1 MAVKLDASLT
11 KFKADCRL
19 TLGWL
24 GSTEALW
31 MTAPPT
37 TDVRRSL
44 KKPQMEA
51 LYESAFLRIFASWEV
66 FQEDATIR
74 MMAGAGT
81 STYKPVAASGSS
93 KYSTMKAARAALY
106 NNRSYLLWHNPDGVI
121 KRVAKVLDGSP
132 LETELTS
139 NKSKLEHYGNIRH
152 SIAHGSDDAVAKFKA
167 ASQYLTG
174 VTHKG
179 SPGKFLRSQDVTD
192 TMNMRRWIFVI
203 TTDLQ
208 HIASKCIS

>member
-1 MAVKLDASLT
+1 MPIKLDASLS
-11 KFKADCRL
+11 KFETECSQ

-31 MTAPPT
+31 MSAPPT
-37 TDVRRSL
+37 TEVRRNL
-44 KKPQMEA
+44 KAPQMEA

-81 STYKPVAASGSS
+81 HTYKPVPASGSS
-93 KYSTMKAARAALY
+93 VYGSMKAARAALY
-106 NNRSYLLWHNPDGVI
+106 GNRPFLLWHNPEGVVN
-121 KRVAKVLDGSP
+121 RVAKVLTGSP
-132 LETELTS
+132 LEVELTT

-152 SIAHGSDDAVAKFKA
+152 RVAHGSDDAATKFKI

-174 VTHKG
+174 VTHNG
-179 SPGKFLRSQDVTD
+179 SPGKLLRSQDTTD
-192 TMNMRRWIFVI
+192 PLNLKRWISVI
-203 TTDLQ
+203 TAELQ
-208 HIASKCIS
+208 QIAAKCMV